1 MRAGAG
7 VERASVFGHGRLSR
21 AAARALRNLG
31 NQNYTIPSSVNL
43 DRYPAAVVWCK
54 RFSVAFGAA
63 PAHLGA
69 GA

>member
-1 MRAGAG
+1 
-7 VERASVFGHGRLSR
+7 
-21 AAARALRNLG
+21 
-31 NQNYTIPSSVNL
+31 VNL

-63 PAHLGA
+63 PLTSA